1 MPQARIVVAIFI
13 GFLTLTCFSPT
24 VVGQVSGG
32 AIVGTVTDTGGGV
45 IPGVTVQARNVATNA
60 VVEVVTGDSGHY
72 EFPLLLAGT
81 YVIRA
86 ELVGFQ
92 VSTSGEIV
100 LHSGTRPKINL
111 ELRVGDI
118 SQVVEVVSSAPLLKT
133 TQTDLGVVIDSM
145 KMAELPLNG
154 RTFTQLM
161 SLQNGVNE
169 RGGTATRGGVEVN
182 GLGGMTNNFM
192 MDGMDMTFGENGG
205 LGIGAIGG
213 SGSVINVLGI
223 EAIQEFQV
231 KSGAFSAEYGRTGGG
246 AINVTTKSGGNEFHG
261 TAFYFGRNDAL
272 DANNFFSNK
281 AGLDKPPL
289 RHHQFGGNVGGPI
302 IKDKLFFFF
311 NYEGSRITKGQQI
324 TGNVPTPLLLAQLN
338 PGMQDH
344 YQFQPKDFN
353 PTSNPFVGRHERT
366 DALIVREDTTLTRI
380 DATLGKH
387 GVGWR
392 LAWNDQLVSQ
402 HRLRRDM
409 RRLFPI
415 PLKNWAAFDSFTIS
429 PTMFNEVR
437 VGYNHYPISRHF
449 EDTDPDGNEIVLGN
463 PLPKDT
469 RSISVSGLTRTFW
482 FNVLEASSP
491 TYSFIDNFVWVRGD
505 HTLKVGVEYRD
516 VDSIRNQ
523 TEPVI
528 YYYNDLDDLI
538 ADKDG
543 ITSTQREIQL
553 SMGNP
558 GNGFDFWTLGLYIQ
572 DDWRVSPRL
581 QLNLGLRYEYYNV
594 FKGPYGLATGD
605 PFGPR
610 VTPPAG
616 IWDPDRN
623 NFGPRI
629 GIVFDPTGESKS
641 VVRVG
646 FGITYM
652 PPMPMYHW
660 DEPFIDPA
668 ISQFPFLSPSDFPA
682 QFQPIQF
689 GDLAYFPGPGVELSI
704 QEIIDDPT
712 KFPEG
717 LAAGANLATRS
728 RRDQYTMNWNLSVQ
742 HSLTRN
748 MSAQASYVGN
758 RSINL
763 HSDRVLNELDP
774 TTGIRPN
781 AEVGPGVILE
791 NAARLWHHG
800 LQLALNKQ
808 FEGGYGLD
816 AYYTWSK
823 TMQYANGDGNTNI
836 DRNTQDW
843 TNYAGSVGPK
853 RRARASVFTL
863 VHSLDVPTP
872 GFARDSAVGR
882 GFLGGWTVQGIMGA
896 RSGEGITIE
905 NRRDNVGLGRSRGV
919 RPDAVPGVDW
929 RASDPNPLIHITSD
943 AFDTDAPKAEKRFGN
958 LGTETARGRGN
969 FTWDLGIHK
978 NFHITEGQ
986 QLTFR
991 LEMFNWLNHPIFN
1004 SPTGRINNSSFG
1016 IIRSAADGRDIQV
1029 ALKYIF

>member
-344 YQFQPKDFN
+344 YQFQPKDFTPN
-353 PTSNPFVGRHERT
+353 SNPLTGFHRRNDNLKVS
-366 DALIVREDTTLTRI
+366 EDTSLTRI
-380 DATLGKH
+380 DASLGDH
-387 GVGWR
+387 ALGFR

-402 HRLRRDM
+402 PRRRRDLRRV
-409 RRLFPI
+409 FPI
-415 PLKNWAAFDSFTIS
+415 PLKNWGAFDLFTIS

-437 VGYNHYPISRHF
+437 VGYNHYPIARHY
-449 EDTDPDGNEIVLGN
+449 ENTDPDGNVKVLGTQ
-463 PLPKDT
+463 LASDS
-469 RSISVSGLTRTFW
+469 RGVRVSGLSTTIW
-482 FNVLEASSP
+482 FDLLEASSP
-491 TYSFIDNFVWVRGD
+491 TTSFIDNFVWIRGD
-505 HTLKVGVEYRD
+505 HTLKAGVEIRD
-516 VDSIRNQ
+516 VDSVRNQ
-523 TEPVI
+523 TWSMV
-528 YYYNDLDDLI
+528 YYYNTLDDLI
-538 ADKDG
+538 ADN
-543 ITSTQREIQL
+543 IRSIAL

-558 GNGFDFWTLGLYIQ
+558 GRGYNFQTYGLYLQ
-572 DDWRVSPRL
+572 DDWSVSPRL
-581 QLNLGLRYEYYNV
+581 QLNLGLRYEYYTV
-594 FKGPYGLATGD
+594 FNGAFGLATSD

-610 VTPPAG
+610 VTPPEG
-616 IWDPDRN
+616 MWEPDRN
-623 NFGPRI
+623 NFAPRL
-629 GIVFDPTGESKS
+629 GLVLDPTGNSET
-641 VVRVG
+641 VVRAG
-646 FGITYM
+646 FGISYM
-652 PPMPMYHW
+652 PPMPMRHW
-660 DEPFIDPA
+660 DTPIIDERIA
-668 ISQFPFLSPSDFPA
+668 AFPILQPSDFPA
-682 QFQPIQF
+682 KFLPLEF
-689 GDLAYFPGPGVELSI
+689 GDFQYFPGPGVKLAI
-704 QEIIDDPT
+704 QDIIDDPT
-712 KFPEG
+712 NFPEG

-748 MSAQASYVGN
+748 MSAQVSYVGN
-758 RSINL
+758 KAINL
-763 HSDRVLNELDP
+763 HSDRILNQPDPETGVRPQGADIGPLVLLS
-774 TTGIRPN
+774 TG
-781 AEVGPGVILE
+781 
-791 NAARLWHHG
+791 ARLWHHS